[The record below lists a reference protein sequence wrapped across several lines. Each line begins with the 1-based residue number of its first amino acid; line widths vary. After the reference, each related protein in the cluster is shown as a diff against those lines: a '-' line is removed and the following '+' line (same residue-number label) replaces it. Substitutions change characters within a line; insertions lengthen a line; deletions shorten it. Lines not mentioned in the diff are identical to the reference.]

1 MQGPASGLFPLYLN
15 PTTNT
20 FTSHKAR
27 ARAPPASA
35 AAVLQARA

>member
-1 MQGPASGLFPLYLN
+1 MTGPASGLFPLYLN

-27 ARAPPASA
+27 AWMHR
-35 AAVLQARA
+35 LR